1 MKQTCDPLF
10 DRYENLKKQQA
21 FAAACWA
28 FKRRERTTEPTALEF
43 GIPWSLAEVLAR
55 QVQKEFEQR
64 VLRKLVA
71 A

>member
-1 MKQTCDPLF
+1 MKDC
-10 DRYENLKKQQA
+10 NLQIELWEAMKRQEA
-21 FAAACWA
+21 FVSACWA
-28 FKRRERTTEPTALEF
+28 YKRRERTEEPTAFEF